1 MRELLRLAA
10 RIRCDSADP
19 CRRFRHRLRVGVA
32 IAAVILLLS
41 FLR

>member
-1 MRELLRLAA
+1 MRELIRLAA

-19 CRRFRHRLRVGVA
+19 CRRFRHRLRVGLTVA
-32 IAAVILLLS
+32 VLILLLS